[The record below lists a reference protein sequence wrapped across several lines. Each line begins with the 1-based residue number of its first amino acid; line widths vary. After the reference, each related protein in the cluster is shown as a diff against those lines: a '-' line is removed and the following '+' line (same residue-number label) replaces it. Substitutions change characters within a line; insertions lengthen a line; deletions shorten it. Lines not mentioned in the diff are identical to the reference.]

1 MKEEIKMQLLSKDSL
16 HRGGFAGLRET
27 RLVVD
32 NKIGGQNDTWN
43 GLGNFIYLADAR
55 FTPKGQ
61 TGMHPHKELD
71 VISVM
76 LEGSIEHQGSMENGK
91 SMQANQVQAQ
101 RAGGEGFVHN
111 EINPDHEENR
121 MLQLWVLPEVA
132 GEPASYKFYD
142 LKKDQMVSVYGGNKS
157 QSATLDSHTIIE
169 VGLLSK
175 NTNITQEGEF
185 IAYITG
191 GEGILNGVEVKDGDL
206 IRDENLDFTVLS
218 DEVHLSLIYLN
229 KAN

>member
-16 HRGGFAGLRET
+16 HRGGFAGLKET

-111 EINPDHEENR
+111 EINPDNVENR
-121 MLQLWVLPEVA
+121 MLQLWVLPEAA
-132 GEPASYKFYD
+132 GEPASYKFHD
-142 LKKDQMVSVYGGNKS
+142 LKKDQMIRVYGGNKS
-157 QSATLDSHTIIE
+157 QSVTLDSETVIE

-175 NTNITQEGEF
+175 NKNVTQEGEF
-185 IAYITG
+185 IAYVTG
-191 GEGILNGVEVKDGDL
+191 GEGVLNGVEVKDGDL
-206 IRDENLDFTVLS
+206 VRDEKLDFTALS
-218 DEVHLSLIYLN
+218 EQVHLTLIYLN
-229 KAN
+229 KVN

>member
-1 MKEEIKMQLLSKDSL
+1 MQILRKDSL

-27 RLVVD
+27 RLIVD
-32 NKIGGQNDTWN
+32 NKIGGKNDTWN

-55 FTPKGQ
+55 FLPQGETR
-61 TGMHPHKELD
+61 MHPHRELD
-71 VISVM
+71 VITVM
-76 LEGSIEHQGSMENGK
+76 LEGRIEHQGSMENGK

-111 EINPDHEENR
+111 EINPDLDENR
-121 MLQLWVLPEVA
+121 MLQIWALPETA

-142 LKKDQMVSVYGGNKS
+142 LKKDEMVRVYGGNKS
-157 QSATLDSHTIIE
+157 QNVTLDSPTIIE

-175 NTNITQEGEF
+175 NKNVTQEGEF

-191 GEGILNGVEVKDGDL
+191 GEGILNGVEVKDGYL
-206 IRDENLDFTVLS
+206 VRDEDLDFTALS
-218 DEVHLSLIYLN
+218 DGVHLSLIYLN
-229 KAN
+229 TANEQRSI

>member
-1 MKEEIKMQLLSKDSL
+1 MQLLRRDSL
-16 HRGGFAGLRET
+16 HRGGFAGLKET
-27 RLVVD
+27 RLIVD

-43 GLGNFIYLADAR
+43 GLGNFIYLADAN
-55 FTPKGQ
+55 FLPKGQ
-61 TGMHPHKELD
+61 THMHPHKEVD
-71 VISVM
+71 VISIM
-76 LEGSIEHQGSMENGK
+76 LEGRIAHQGSLENGK

-111 EINPDHEENR
+111 EINPDTTENR
-121 MLQLWVLPEVA
+121 MLQLWVLPETA
-132 GEPASYKFYD
+132 GEPASYKFHE
-142 LKKDQMVSVYGGNKS
+142 LKKDQMVCVYGGSKS
-157 QSATLDSHTIIE
+157 QSVTLDSHTIIE

-175 NTNITQEGEF
+175 NRNITHKGEF

-218 DEVHLSLIYLN
+218 DEVHLSLIYVN
-229 KAN
+229 KDN

>member
-1 MKEEIKMQLLSKDSL
+1 MELLHRDVL

-32 NKIGGQNDTWN
+32 NKVGGQNDTWN
-43 GLGNFIYLADAR
+43 GLGSFVYLADAR
-55 FTPKGQ
+55 FLPKGE
-61 TGMHPHKELD
+61 TRMHPHKELD
-71 VISVM
+71 VITVM
-76 LEGSIEHQGSMENGK
+76 LEGRIEHQGSLQNGK

-111 EINPDHEENR
+111 EVNPDNSENR
-121 MLQLWVLPEVA
+121 MLQIWALPETS

-142 LKKDQMVSVYGGNKS
+142 LKKDEMTPVYGGDKS
-157 QSATLDSHTIIE
+157 QNVTLDSQTIIE
-169 VGLLSK
+169 IGLLSK
-175 NTNITQEGEF
+175 HKNVTHEGAF
-185 IAYITG
+185 MAYVTG
-191 GEGILNGVEVKDGDL
+191 GEGILNGIEVKDGDL
-206 IRDENLDFTVLS
+206 IRDENLDFTALS

>member
-1 MKEEIKMQLLSKDSL
+1 MQLLKKDSL
-16 HRGGFAGLRET
+16 HRSGFAGLKET
-27 RLVVD
+27 RLIVD

-71 VISVM
+71 VISIM
-76 LEGSIEHQGSMENGK
+76 LEGNIEHKGSMENGK

-111 EINPDHEENR
+111 EINPDNVENR
-121 MLQLWVLPEVA
+121 MLQLWVLPEKS
-132 GEPASYKFYD
+132 GEPASYKFHD
-142 LKKDQMVSVYGGNKS
+142 IKIDEIVRVYGGEKS
-157 QSATLDSHTIIE
+157 QNTTLDSNTIIE

-175 NTNITQEGEF
+175 NKSVIQEGDF
-185 IAYITG
+185 IAYVTG
-191 GEGILNGVEVKDGDL
+191 GESILNGVPVKDGDL
-206 IRDENLDFTVLS
+206 IRDKNLDFIGLS
-218 DEVHLSLIYLN
+218 EQVHLTLIYLD
-229 KAN
+229 KPSAS

>member
-1 MKEEIKMQLLSKDSL
+1 MQILRKDSL

-27 RLVVD
+27 RLIVD
-32 NKIGGQNDTWN
+32 NKIGGKDDTWN

-55 FTPKGQ
+55 FLPQGETR
-61 TGMHPHKELD
+61 MHPHRELD
-71 VISVM
+71 VITVM
-76 LEGSIEHQGSMENGK
+76 LEGRIEHQGSMENGK

-111 EINPDHEENR
+111 EINPDLDENR
-121 MLQLWVLPEVA
+121 MLQIWALPETA

-142 LKKDQMVSVYGGNKS
+142 LKKDEMARVYGGNKS
-157 QSATLDSHTIIE
+157 QNVTLDSPTIIE

-175 NTNITQEGEF
+175 NKNVTQEGEF

-191 GEGILNGVEVKDGDL
+191 GEGILNGVEVKDGYL
-206 IRDENLDFTVLS
+206 VRDEDLDFTALS
-218 DEVHLSLIYLN
+218 DDVHLSLIYLN
-229 KAN
+229 TANEQRSI

>member
-1 MKEEIKMQLLSKDSL
+1 MQLLRRDSL

-32 NKIGGQNDTWN
+32 NKIGGQDDTSN
-43 GLGNFIYLADAR
+43 GLGHFIYLADAR
-55 FTPKGQ
+55 FLPKGE
-61 TGMHPHKELD
+61 TRMHPHKELD
-71 VISVM
+71 VITVM
-76 LEGSIEHQGSMENGK
+76 LEGRIEHQGSMENGK

-111 EINPDHEENR
+111 EINPDNTENR
-121 MLQLWVLPEVA
+121 MLQIWALPETA
-132 GEPASYKFYD
+132 GEPASYKFHE
-142 LKKDQMVSVYGGNKS
+142 LKKDHMVCVYGGNKS
-157 QSATLDSHTIIE
+157 QNVTLDSNTMIE

-175 NTNITQEGEF
+175 NKNLTKEGEF

-206 IRDENLDFTVLS
+206 VRDENLDFTALS
-218 DEVHLSLIYLN
+218 DEVHLTLIYLN
-229 KAN
+229 KVN